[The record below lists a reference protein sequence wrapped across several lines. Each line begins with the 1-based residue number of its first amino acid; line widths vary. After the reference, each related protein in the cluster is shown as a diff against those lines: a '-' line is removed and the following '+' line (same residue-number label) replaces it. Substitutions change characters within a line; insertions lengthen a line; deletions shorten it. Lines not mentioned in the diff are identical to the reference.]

1 MNYIG
6 EIKNI
11 FSQPNLYIRER
22 VKIVEITLET
32 TTLPKYDD
40 VLSLINKIPSR
51 DIFQIV
57 FEDDSEARI
66 VWGTSLDL
74 SREEYDQYV
83 SSSTGDVIKISIFI
97 KKNVEDNTFSI
108 YCFDEFMGDLN
119 SLSLFD
125 VLCSF
130 SNLLSGAD
138 HLNFVTFDK
147 SISFMTRTMSFSS
160 EEKHSIS
167 TDFSR
172 LKRIEECKDVSRFLC
187 AENIQLLPDDFKIVL
202 NSAANP
208 LTDKFS
214 KLCCLLSMIY
224 VATSASLDKDK
235 FIPQITGQRSISCEI
250 NIDSIISNDN
260 IYKVYYW
267 IFTDGNAADKA
278 IIARNVLSL
287 HCKYNSLID
296 MDELAFASMQS
307 NYNLYLRNN
316 VNQYLELKNKV
327 ADYICD
333 VVAKTGEYAT
343 NILDRFK
350 QNLIALIGFLLTT
363 IIANIVSS
371 NPLDNIFT
379 KDITVLVYAILVGSV
394 FFLVIS
400 ILETNYRVKTIHKAY
415 LQLKENYSDILSK
428 DDISEIYRDDKFF
441 NDTRKEIKSKTILF
455 SIIWILALIGI
466 FFVVEYLTN
475 SPIFMNDIREWIE
488 NIYKN

>member
-1 MNYIG
+1 MNYID
-6 EIKNI
+6 EIKNV
-11 FSQPNLYIRER
+11 FSQPNINIRER
-22 VKIVEITLET
+22 VKIVEITFET

-40 VLSLINKIPSR
+40 ILLLINKIPSR

-57 FEDDSEARI
+57 FEDDSEERI
-66 VWGTSLDL
+66 VWGNSLGL
-74 SREEYDQYV
+74 AREEYDQYV
-83 SSSTGDVIKISIFI
+83 LSSSGDSIMISISI
-97 KKNVEDNTFSI
+97 KKSIEDNTFSI
-108 YCFDEFMGDLN
+108 YCFDEFMKDLN
-119 SLSLFD
+119 DLSLFD

-130 SNLLSGAD
+130 SNLLSRVD
-138 HLNFVTFDK
+138 YLNFVTFDK

-160 EEKHSIS
+160 EEKQSIS

-187 AENIQLLPDDFKIVL
+187 TENLKLLPDDFKIVL
-202 NSAANP
+202 NSVANP

-214 KLCCLLSMIY
+214 KLCCLLSVIY

-235 FIPQITGQRSISCEI
+235 VIPQITGQRSISCEI
-250 NIDSIISNDN
+250 NIDSIKGNDN
-260 IYKVYYW
+260 IYKVYSW

-296 MDELAFASMQS
+296 IDELAFASMQS
-307 NYNLYLRNN
+307 NYNLYLKNN

-343 NILDRFK
+343 TILDRFK
-350 QNLIALIGFLLTT
+350 QNLVALIGFLITT

-371 NPLDNIFT
+371 NPLDSIFT

-400 ILETNYRVKTIHKAY
+400 ILETNYKVKTIKKTY
-415 LQLKENYSDILSK
+415 LQLKENYSDILSQ
-428 DDISEIYRDDKFF
+428 DDIAEVYKNDELF
-441 NDTRKEIKSKTILF
+441 NGTKKEIKTKTVLF
-455 SIIWILALIGI
+455 SVIWISMLIGI
-466 FFVVEYLTN
+466 FFVVEYLTTT
-475 SPIFMNDIREWIE
+475 PILMDNIRNWIK
-488 NIYKN
+488 NIKH

>member
-1 MNYIG
+1 MNYID
-6 EIKNI
+6 EIKNV
-11 FSQPNLYIRER
+11 FSQPNINIRER
-22 VKIVEITLET
+22 VKIVEITFET

-40 VLSLINKIPSR
+40 ILLLINKIPSR

-57 FEDDSEARI
+57 FEDDSEERI
-66 VWGTSLDL
+66 VWGNSLGL
-74 SREEYDQYV
+74 AREEYDQYV
-83 SSSTGDVIKISIFI
+83 LSSSGDSIMISISI
-97 KKNVEDNTFSI
+97 KKSIEDNTFSI
-108 YCFDEFMGDLN
+108 YCFDEFMKDLN
-119 SLSLFD
+119 DLSLFD

-130 SNLLSGAD
+130 SDLLFGVD
-138 HLNFVTFDK
+138 YLNFVTFDK

-160 EEKHSIS
+160 EEKQSIS

-187 AENIQLLPDDFKIVL
+187 TENLKLLPDDFKIVL
-202 NSAANP
+202 NSVANP

-214 KLCCLLSMIY
+214 KLCCLLSVIY

-235 FIPQITGQRSISCEI
+235 VIPQITGQRSISCEI
-250 NIDSIISNDN
+250 NIDSIKGNDN
-260 IYKVYYW
+260 IYKVYSW

-296 MDELAFASMQS
+296 IDELAFASMQS
-307 NYNLYLRNN
+307 NYNLYLKNN

-343 NILDRFK
+343 TILDRFK
-350 QNLIALIGFLLTT
+350 QNLVALIGFLITT

-400 ILETNYRVKTIHKAY
+400 ILETNYKVKTIKKTY
-415 LQLKENYSDILSK
+415 LQLKENYSDILSQDDIAEVYK
-428 DDISEIYRDDKFF
+428 DDELF
-441 NDTRKEIKSKTILF
+441 NGTKKEIKTKTVLF
-455 SIIWILALIGI
+455 SVIWISILIGI
-466 FFVVEYLTN
+466 FFVVEYLTTT
-475 SPIFMNDIREWIE
+475 PILMDNIRNWIK
-488 NIYKN
+488 NIKH

>member
-1 MNYIG
+1 MNYID
-6 EIKNI
+6 EIKNV
-11 FSQPNLYIRER
+11 FSQPNINICER
-22 VKIVEITLET
+22 VKIVEINFET
-32 TTLPKYDD
+32 TSLPKYDD
-40 VLSLINKIPSR
+40 VLKLINKIPSR
-51 DIFQIV
+51 DILQIV
-57 FEDDSEARI
+57 FEDDSEERL
-66 VWGTSLDL
+66 VWGNSHVL
-74 SREEYDQYV
+74 SQEEYDQYV
-83 SSSTGDVIKISIFI
+83 LSSSGDSIRISVSI
-97 KKNVEDNTFSI
+97 KKTIEDNTFSI
-108 YCFDEFMGDLN
+108 YCFDEFMKDLN
-119 SLSLFD
+119 DLSLFD

-130 SNLLSGAD
+130 SNLLSGID
-138 HLNFVTFDK
+138 YLNFVTFDK

-160 EEKHSIS
+160 EEKQSIS

-187 AENIQLLPDDFKIVL
+187 TENLQLLPDDFKIVL
-202 NSAANP
+202 NSVTNP

-235 FIPQITGQRSISCEI
+235 VISQITGQRSISCEI
-250 NIDSIISNDN
+250 NIDSLKGNDN
-260 IYKVYYW
+260 IYKVYSW

-296 MDELAFASMQS
+296 IDELAFASMQS

-343 NILDRFK
+343 TILDRFK
-350 QNLIALIGFLLTT
+350 QNLVALIGFLLTT

-379 KDITVLVYAILVGSV
+379 KDITVLVYVILAGSV
-394 FFLVIS
+394 FFLIIS
-400 ILETNYRVKTIHKAY
+400 IIETNYKVKTIQKAY
-415 LQLKENYSDILSK
+415 LQLKENYSEILSK
-428 DDISEIYRDDKFF
+428 DDILEIYKDDGLFK
-441 NDTRKEIKSKTILF
+441 NTKKEIRNKIILF
-455 SIIWILALIGI
+455 SVMWILLLICV
-466 FFVVEYLTN
+466 FFVVDYLTTT
-475 SPIFMNDIREWIE
+475 PIVMDNIQEWI
-488 NIYKN
+488 KNVKH

>member
-1 MNYIG
+1 MNYID
-6 EIKNI
+6 EIKNV
-11 FSQPNLYIRER
+11 FSQPNINIRER
-22 VKIVEITLET
+22 VKIVEITFET

-40 VLSLINKIPSR
+40 ILLLINKIPSR

-57 FEDDSEARI
+57 FEDDSEERI
-66 VWGTSLDL
+66 VWGNSLGL
-74 SREEYDQYV
+74 AREEYDQYV
-83 SSSTGDVIKISIFI
+83 LSSSGDSIMISISI
-97 KKNVEDNTFSI
+97 KKSIEDNTFSI
-108 YCFDEFMGDLN
+108 YCFDEFMKDLN
-119 SLSLFD
+119 DLSLFD

-130 SNLLSGAD
+130 SNLLSRVD
-138 HLNFVTFDK
+138 YLNFVTFDK

-160 EEKHSIS
+160 EEKQSIS

-187 AENIQLLPDDFKIVL
+187 TENLKLLPDDFKIVL
-202 NSAANP
+202 NSVANP

-214 KLCCLLSMIY
+214 KLCCLLSVIY

-235 FIPQITGQRSISCEI
+235 VIPQITGQRSISCEI
-250 NIDSIISNDN
+250 NIDSIKGNDN
-260 IYKVYYW
+260 IYKVYSW

-296 MDELAFASMQS
+296 IDELAFASMQS
-307 NYNLYLRNN
+307 NYNLYLKNN

-343 NILDRFK
+343 TILDRFK
-350 QNLIALIGFLLTT
+350 QNLVALIGFLITT

-371 NPLDNIFT
+371 NPLDSIFT

-400 ILETNYRVKTIHKAY
+400 ILETNYKVKTIKKTY
-415 LQLKENYSDILSK
+415 LQLKENYSDILSQ
-428 DDISEIYRDDKFF
+428 DDIAEVYKYDELF
-441 NDTRKEIKSKTILF
+441 NGTKKEIKTKTVLF
-455 SIIWILALIGI
+455 SVIWISILIGI
-466 FFVVEYLTN
+466 FFVVEYLTTT
-475 SPIFMNDIREWIE
+475 PILMDNIRNWIK
-488 NIYKN
+488 NIKH

>member
-1 MNYIG
+1 MNYID
-6 EIKNI
+6 EIKNV
-11 FSQPNLYIRER
+11 FSQPNINIRER
-22 VKIVEITLET
+22 VKIVEITFET

-40 VLSLINKIPSR
+40 ILLLINKIPSR

-57 FEDDSEARI
+57 FEDDSEERI
-66 VWGTSLDL
+66 VWGNSLGL
-74 SREEYDQYV
+74 AREEYDQYV
-83 SSSTGDVIKISIFI
+83 LSSSGDSIMISISI
-97 KKNVEDNTFSI
+97 KKSIEDNTFSI
-108 YCFDEFMGDLN
+108 YCFDEFMKDLN
-119 SLSLFD
+119 DLSLFD

-130 SNLLSGAD
+130 SNLLSGVD
-138 HLNFVTFDK
+138 YLNFVTFDK

-160 EEKHSIS
+160 EEKQSIS

-187 AENIQLLPDDFKIVL
+187 TENLKLLPDDFKIVL
-202 NSAANP
+202 NSVANP

-214 KLCCLLSMIY
+214 KLCCLLSVIY

-235 FIPQITGQRSISCEI
+235 VIPQITGQRSISCEI
-250 NIDSIISNDN
+250 NIDSIKGNDN
-260 IYKVYYW
+260 IYKVYSW

-296 MDELAFASMQS
+296 IDELAFASMQS
-307 NYNLYLRNN
+307 NYNLYLKNN

-343 NILDRFK
+343 TILDRFK
-350 QNLIALIGFLLTT
+350 QNLVALIGFLITT

-400 ILETNYRVKTIHKAY
+400 ILETNYKVKTIKKTY
-415 LQLKENYSDILSK
+415 LQLKENYSDILSQ
-428 DDISEIYRDDKFF
+428 DDIAEVYKNDELF
-441 NDTRKEIKSKTILF
+441 NGTKKEIKTKTVLF
-455 SIIWILALIGI
+455 SVIWISILIGI
-466 FFVVEYLTN
+466 FFVVEYLTTT
-475 SPIFMNDIREWIE
+475 PILMDNIRNWIK
-488 NIYKN
+488 NIKH

>member
-1 MNYIG
+1 MNYID
-6 EIKNI
+6 EIKNV
-11 FSQPNLYIRER
+11 FSQPNINICER
-22 VKIVEITLET
+22 VKIVEINFET
-32 TTLPKYDD
+32 TSLPKYDD
-40 VLSLINKIPSR
+40 VLKLINKIPSR
-51 DIFQIV
+51 DILQIV
-57 FEDDSEARI
+57 FEDDSEERL
-66 VWGTSLDL
+66 VWGNSHVL
-74 SREEYDQYV
+74 SQEEYDQYV
-83 SSSTGDVIKISIFI
+83 LSSSGDSIRISVSI
-97 KKNVEDNTFSI
+97 KKTIEDNTFSI
-108 YCFDEFMGDLN
+108 YCFDEFMKDLN
-119 SLSLFD
+119 DLSLFD

-130 SNLLSGAD
+130 SNLLSGID
-138 HLNFVTFDK
+138 YLNFVTFDK

-160 EEKHSIS
+160 EEKQSIS

-187 AENIQLLPDDFKIVL
+187 TENLQLLPDDFKIVL
-202 NSAANP
+202 NSVTNP

-235 FIPQITGQRSISCEI
+235 VIPQITGQRSISCEI
-250 NIDSIISNDN
+250 NIDSIKGNDN
-260 IYKVYYW
+260 IYKVYSW

-296 MDELAFASMQS
+296 IDELAFASMQS
-307 NYNLYLRNN
+307 NYNLYLKNN

-343 NILDRFK
+343 TILDRFK
-350 QNLIALIGFLLTT
+350 QNLVALIGFLITT

-400 ILETNYRVKTIHKAY
+400 ILETNYKVKTIKKTY
-415 LQLKENYSDILSK
+415 LQLKENYSDILSQDDIAEVYK
-428 DDISEIYRDDKFF
+428 DDELF
-441 NDTRKEIKSKTILF
+441 NGTKKEIKTKTVLF
-455 SIIWILALIGI
+455 SVIWISILIGI
-466 FFVVEYLTN
+466 FFVVEYLTTT
-475 SPIFMNDIREWIE
+475 PILMDNIRNWIK
-488 NIYKN
+488 NIKH

>member
-1 MNYIG
+1 MNYID
-6 EIKNI
+6 EIKNV
-11 FSQPNLYIRER
+11 FSQPNINIRER
-22 VKIVEITLET
+22 VKIVEITFET
-32 TTLPKYDD
+32 TALPKYDD
-40 VLSLINKIPSR
+40 ILLLINKIPSR

-57 FEDDSEARI
+57 FEDDSEERI
-66 VWGTSLDL
+66 VWGNSLGL
-74 SREEYDQYV
+74 AREEYDQYV
-83 SSSTGDVIKISIFI
+83 LSSSGDSIMISISI
-97 KKNVEDNTFSI
+97 KKSIEDNTFSI
-108 YCFDEFMGDLN
+108 YCFDEFMKDLN
-119 SLSLFD
+119 DLSLFD

-130 SNLLSGAD
+130 SNLLSGVD
-138 HLNFVTFDK
+138 YLNFVTFDK

-160 EEKHSIS
+160 EEKQSIS

-187 AENIQLLPDDFKIVL
+187 TENLKLLPDDFKIVL
-202 NSAANP
+202 NSVANP

-214 KLCCLLSMIY
+214 KLCCLLSVIY

-235 FIPQITGQRSISCEI
+235 VIPQITGQRSISCEI
-250 NIDSIISNDN
+250 NIDSIKGNDN
-260 IYKVYYW
+260 IYKVYSW

-296 MDELAFASMQS
+296 IDELAFASMQS
-307 NYNLYLRNN
+307 NYNLYLKNN

-343 NILDRFK
+343 TILDRFK
-350 QNLIALIGFLLTT
+350 QNLVALIGFLITT

-400 ILETNYRVKTIHKAY
+400 ILETNYKVKTIKKTY
-415 LQLKENYSDILSK
+415 LQLKENYSDILSQDDIAEVYK
-428 DDISEIYRDDKFF
+428 DDELF
-441 NDTRKEIKSKTILF
+441 NGTKKEIKTKTVLF
-455 SIIWILALIGI
+455 SVIWISILIGI
-466 FFVVEYLTN
+466 FFVVEYLTTT
-475 SPIFMNDIREWIE
+475 PILMDNIRNWIK
-488 NIYKN
+488 NIKH

>member
-1 MNYIG
+1 MNYID
-6 EIKNI
+6 EIKNV
-11 FSQPNLYIRER
+11 FSQPNINIRER
-22 VKIVEITLET
+22 VKIVEITFEI

-40 VLSLINKIPSR
+40 ILLLINKIPSR

-57 FEDDSEARI
+57 FEDDSEERI
-66 VWGTSLDL
+66 VWGNSLGL
-74 SREEYDQYV
+74 AREEYDQYV
-83 SSSTGDVIKISIFI
+83 LSSSGDSIMISISI
-97 KKNVEDNTFSI
+97 KKSIEDNTFSI
-108 YCFDEFMGDLN
+108 YCFDEFMKDLN
-119 SLSLFD
+119 DLSLFD

-130 SNLLSGAD
+130 SNLLSRVD
-138 HLNFVTFDK
+138 YLNFVTFDK

-160 EEKHSIS
+160 EEKQSIS

-187 AENIQLLPDDFKIVL
+187 TENLKLLPDDFKIVL
-202 NSAANP
+202 NSVANP

-214 KLCCLLSMIY
+214 KLCCLLSVIY

-235 FIPQITGQRSISCEI
+235 VIPQITGQRSISCEI
-250 NIDSIISNDN
+250 NIDSIKGNDN
-260 IYKVYYW
+260 IYKVYSW

-296 MDELAFASMQS
+296 IDELAFASMQS
-307 NYNLYLRNN
+307 NYNLYLKNN

-343 NILDRFK
+343 TILDRFK
-350 QNLIALIGFLLTT
+350 QNLVALIGFLITT

-371 NPLDNIFT
+371 NPLDSIFT

-400 ILETNYRVKTIHKAY
+400 ILETNYKVKTIKKTY
-415 LQLKENYSDILSK
+415 LQLKENYSDILSQ
-428 DDISEIYRDDKFF
+428 DDIAEVYKNDELF
-441 NDTRKEIKSKTILF
+441 NGTKKEIKTKTVLF
-455 SIIWILALIGI
+455 SVIWISILIGI
-466 FFVVEYLTN
+466 FFVVEYLTTT
-475 SPIFMNDIREWIE
+475 PILMDNIRNWIK
-488 NIYKN
+488 NIKH